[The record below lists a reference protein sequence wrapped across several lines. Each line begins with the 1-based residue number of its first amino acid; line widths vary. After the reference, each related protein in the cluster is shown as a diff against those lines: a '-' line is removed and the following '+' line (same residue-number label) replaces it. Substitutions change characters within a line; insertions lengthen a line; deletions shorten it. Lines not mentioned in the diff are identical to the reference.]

1 MFLIRKSLDSES
13 SPQVLALG
21 GRLVTSSA
29 KPRPELF
36 NLEAFW
42 VGFQAVSKLVPLLVD
57 DFSSGERIL
66 IIVQAGVA

>member
-1 MFLIRKSLDSES
+1 M
-13 SPQVLALG
+13 
-21 GRLVTSSA
+21 TSSA

-36 NLEAFW
+36 NLKHFGW
-42 VGFQAVSKLVPLLVD
+42 VFD